1 MFFSRT
7 NKFIYNRVYRDT
19 NLIICVEKF
28 KHLEYNYF
36 NYMMKGVIGLN
47 SQKRVACIHDISG
60 IGKCSLTAAIP
71 IISAA
76 GIEAA
81 AMPTA
86 VLSTH
91 TGNIN
96 GFTYRDLTE
105 DLVPFASHWKS
116 LGISFDGIYSGFL
129 GSTEQ
134 VDIVCS
140 FIDEFK
146 VENTVVV
153 VDPAMA
159 DGGRMYTTFDDEF
172 AKEMILLCKKADIIV
187 PNLTEAAFL
196 LDEKYVEPPYTKE
209 YIESIMHRLLELG
222 PSKVVL
228 TGVSFKDDDIG
239 CAVYEKGGKIFYRFS
254 EKYPGIYYGTGD
266 IFASALTGAYLKG
279 KSIYESAEIALDFTC
294 SAIKRTYEAGTDTR
308 FGVNFEKGLCDYGRK
323 IQ

>member
-1 MFFSRT
+1 
-7 NKFIYNRVYRDT
+7 
-19 NLIICVEKF
+19 
-28 KHLEYNYF
+28 
-36 NYMMKGVIGLN
+36 MKGVIGLN

-91 TGNIN
+91 TGNIK

-116 LGISFDGIYSGFL
+116 LGIKFDGIYSGFL
-129 GSTEQ
+129 GSIEQ

-140 FIDEFK
+140 FIDEFRSD
-146 VENTVVV
+146 NTVVV

-159 DGGRMYTTFDDEF
+159 DGGKMYTTFDDEF

-196 LDEKYVEPPYTKE
+196 LGEEYVEPPYSKE
-209 YIESIMHRLLELG
+209 YIENIMHRLLEFG

-228 TGVSFKDDDIG
+228 TGVAFKDDEIG
-239 CAVYEKGGKIFYRFS
+239 CAVCEKGGEVFYRFS

-266 IFASALTGAYLKG
+266 IFASALTAAYLNG
-279 KSIYESAEIALDFTC
+279 KPIYESAEIALDFTC
-294 SAIKRTYEAGTDTR
+294 SAIRRTYEAGTDTR
-308 FGVNFEKGLCDYGRK
+308 LGVNFENGLFDYWRRT
-323 IQ
+323 Q

>member
-1 MFFSRT
+1 M
-7 NKFIYNRVYRDT
+7 NR
-19 NLIICVEKF
+19 
-28 KHLEYNYF
+28 
-36 NYMMKGVIGLN
+36 
-47 SQKRVACIHDISG
+47 QKRVACIHDISG

-91 TGNIN
+91 TGNIT
-96 GFTYRDLTE
+96 GFTYRDLTA
-105 DLVPFASHWKS
+105 DLEPFANHWKS
-116 LGISFDGIYSGFL
+116 LGITFDGIYSGFL

-134 VDIVCS
+134 VDIVCN

-146 VENTVVV
+146 TDNTVVI

-159 DGGRMYTTFDDEF
+159 DGGRMYTTFDDAF

-196 LDEKYVEPPYTKE
+196 LGEKYIEPPYTEE
-209 YIESIMHRLLELG
+209 YIEGIVKRLLRLG

-228 TGVSFKDDDIG
+228 TGVSFGDDEIG
-239 CAVYEKGGKIFYRFS
+239 CAVCEKNGEVFCRFS
-254 EKYPGIYYGTGD
+254 EKYDGTYYGTGD
-266 IFASALTGAYLKG
+266 IFASALTGAFLNG
-279 KSIYESAEIALDFTC
+279 KTIYESAEIALSFTC
-294 SAIKRTYEAGTDTR
+294 SAIKRTYGAGTDTR
-308 FGVNFEKGLCDYGRK
+308 LGVNFEQGLCDYINNLGG
-323 IQ
+323 